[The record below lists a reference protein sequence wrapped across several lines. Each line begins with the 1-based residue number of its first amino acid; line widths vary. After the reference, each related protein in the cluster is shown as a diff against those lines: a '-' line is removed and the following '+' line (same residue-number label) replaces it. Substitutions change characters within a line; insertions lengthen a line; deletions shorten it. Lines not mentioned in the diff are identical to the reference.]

1 MGTDSE
7 LLKKEELL
15 TLVETGRVLAAEVS
29 LNSLLNTIL
38 EKASTLTD
46 SPDASVI
53 LYNEKREDLYFA
65 HAIGASAESLLNQWG
80 ETSKQGIPM
89 DCSKAGEVFRTGKSL
104 IENTLAED
112 ANHYKAIDSHTNRE
126 TTSMICVPLAIA
138 GKTMGAVQILN
149 KRSGGY
155 TERDRILLEHFADQA
170 AVAIRNACLIEDLV
184 AHMGFYSSRDGSR
197 GPMEIIDELNRPAHR
212 ETISIL
218 FADMRGFTQL
228 CQIFGSPEET
238 QRILN
243 DFLAMLAEAAIAN
256 KGIVNKFLGDGI
268 LAFYRGEQQALNAVK
283 SAFAMLANFDG
294 MRDAWDAQTNA
305 PLGFLDIGVGIAT
318 DTVILGSVGSERARE
333 FTAIGVGVN
342 LAAYLMDQ
350 ARKGRHIL
358 VDKKTFNA
366 VRSLL
371 ADYEG
376 PEQFELK
383 KPGESSGNLFERYL
397 VKGMKL
403 EGGAERPSKLAPPVP
418 AKSKAKGSVVFVS
431 YSHKDGKWLKKLQT
445 HLMPYIRSKDLD
457 VWDDTKIKPG
467 GLWQKEIGRT
477 LEEAAVAV
485 LLVSP
490 NFLES
495 EFIASSE
502 LPPLLA
508 AAKER
513 GMTILWVP
521 ISFSSYDETEIKDYQ
536 SVINPERPL
545 DTMGKAEQDKTWVA
559 VCKRIKE
566 ALNY

>member
-1 MGTDSE
+1 MGTESE
-7 LLKKEELL
+7 LMEKEELL
-15 TLVETGRVLAAEVS
+15 TLVEIGRELAAEVS
-29 LNSLLNTIL
+29 LKTLLKRIL
-38 EKASTLTD
+38 EKASNLTD

-53 LYNEKREDLYFA
+53 LYREKQGDLYFA
-65 HAIGASAESLLNQWG
+65 HAIGASAQLLLDQWG
-80 ETSKQGIPM
+80 EGSKQGIPVER
-89 DCSKAGEVFRTGKSL
+89 SKAGEVFRTGKSL

-112 ANHYKAIDSHTNRE
+112 ANHYKAIDSDTNRE
-126 TTSMICVPLAIA
+126 TASMICVPLSIG
-138 GKTMGAVQILN
+138 GKHLGAVQILN

-155 TERDRILLEHFADQA
+155 TDHDRILLEHFAAQA

-184 AHMGFYSSRDGSR
+184 AHMGFYSSRDADR
-197 GPMEIIDELNRPAHR
+197 GPMELIDELNLPAHR

-238 QRILN
+238 QRILS
-243 DFLAMLAEAAIAN
+243 DFLAMLAEAAITN

-268 LAFYRGEQQALNAVK
+268 LALYRGEQQALNAVK
-283 SAFAMLANFDG
+283 SAFAMLASFGG
-294 MRDAWDAQTNA
+294 MRDSWDAQTNA

-318 DTVILGSVGSERARE
+318 DTVILGTVGSERARE
-333 FTAIGVGVN
+333 FTAIGVGVI
-342 LAAYLMDQ
+342 LAADLMQ
-350 ARKGRHIL
+350 HARDGRHIL

-366 VRSLL
+366 VRSSL

-383 KPGESSGNLFERYL
+383 KPGQPSGNLYERYL
-397 VKGMKL
+397 VKGL
-403 EGGAERPSKLAPPVP
+403 TPEGGAEKPAKPAPPVP
-418 AKSKAKGSVVFVS
+418 AIAKGSGIFVS

-445 HLMPYIRSKDLD
+445 HLKPYIRSKDLD

-467 GLWQKEIGRT
+467 GLWRKEIGRA
-477 LEEAAVAV
+477 LEEATVAV

-513 GMTILWVP
+513 GVTILWVP
-521 ISFSSYDETEIKDYQ
+521 ISFSSYDETEISIYKA
-536 SVINPERPL
+536 VIDPERPI
-545 DTMGKAEQDKTWVA
+545 DTMSKAEQDKTWVA
-559 VCKRIKE
+559 VCKQIKE
-566 ALNY
+566 ALKG

>member
-7 LLKKEELL
+7 LLDKEELL
-15 TLVETGRVLAAEVS
+15 TLVETSRELATEVN
-29 LNSLLNTIL
+29 LKTLLKTIL
-38 EKASTLTD
+38 EKASALTD

-53 LYNEKREDLYFA
+53 LYSENQGDLYFA
-65 HAIGASAESLLNQWG
+65 HAIGSSAEFLLNQWG
-80 ETSKQGIPM
+80 EVRKQGIPV
-89 DCSKAGEVFRTGKSL
+89 DGSKAGEVFRTGKSL
-104 IENTLAED
+104 IENALAED
-112 ANHYKAIDSHTNRE
+112 ANHYKAIDSDTNRE

-138 GKTMGAVQILN
+138 SKPIGAVQILN

-155 TERDRILLEHFADQA
+155 TERDRILLEHFAAQA

-184 AHMGFYSSRDGSR
+184 AHMGFYSARNGTR
-197 GPMEIIDELNRPAHR
+197 GPMELYNELNRPAHR

-243 DFLAMLAEAAIAN
+243 DFLAMLAEAVITN

-283 SAFAMLANFDG
+283 SAFAMLANFSD
-294 MRDAWDAQTNA
+294 MRAAWDTQTNA

-318 DTVILGSVGSERARE
+318 DSVILGSVGSERARE

-342 LAAYLMDQ
+342 LAANLMEH
-350 ARKGRHIL
+350 ARNGKHIL

-366 VRSLL
+366 VRSSL

-383 KPGESSGNLFERYL
+383 KPDETSGNLYERYL
-397 VKGMKL
+397 VKAL
-403 EGGAERPSKLAPPVP
+403 APEGGVEKPAKPAPPVP
-418 AKSKAKGSVVFVS
+418 AVAKRSGVFVS
-431 YSHKDGKWLKKLQT
+431 YSHKDSKWLKNLQT
-445 HLMPYIRSKDLD
+445 HLMPYLRSQDLD

-467 GLWQKEIGRT
+467 GLWQKEISRA

-495 EFIASSE
+495 EFIAKSE

-521 ISFSSYDETEIKDYQ
+521 ISFSSYDETEISTYQ
-536 SVINPERPL
+536 AVINPDRPIE
-545 DTMGKAEQDKTWVA
+545 TMSKAEQDKTWVA
-559 VCKRIKE
+559 MCKRIKE
-566 ALNY
+566 ALKG